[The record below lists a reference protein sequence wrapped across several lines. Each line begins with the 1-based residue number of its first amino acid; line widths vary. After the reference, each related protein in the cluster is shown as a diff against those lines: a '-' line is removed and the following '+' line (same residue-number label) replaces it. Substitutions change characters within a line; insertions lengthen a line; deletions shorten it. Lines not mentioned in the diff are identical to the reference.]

1 MDIRILNKSAAQRAG
16 RSYTT
21 HVETLHRLALT
32 FLTAGTFIL
41 CDAISARWGKQGGI
55 TLLAVLC
62 VLASLGFVLFG
73 VLNRSETLS
82 TSSALVNP
90 TIAIGTILVG
100 ILLFQDPIGPRQVL
114 GFLLAVGA
122 VGLLSS

>member
-1 MDIRILNKSAAQRAG
+1 LRESAAHRAG
-16 RSYTT
+16 RSYTGP
-21 HVETLHRLALT
+21 VETLHRLALA
-32 FLTAGTFIL
+32 FLTAGIFIL
-41 CDAISARWGKQGGI
+41 CDGISARWGKQGGI
-55 TLLAVLC
+55 ALLAILC

-100 ILLFQDPIGPRQVL
+100 VLLFQDPIGPRQLV